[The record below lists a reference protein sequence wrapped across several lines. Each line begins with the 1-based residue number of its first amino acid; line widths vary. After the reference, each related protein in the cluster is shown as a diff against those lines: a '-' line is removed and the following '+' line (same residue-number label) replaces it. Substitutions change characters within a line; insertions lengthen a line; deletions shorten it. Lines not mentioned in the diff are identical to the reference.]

1 MDIEDEYAEEIVKHI
16 ELEDLIAE
24 QKEQL
29 AQQNNLIAILIKSM
43 LSEGK
48 TLASISQTLNIS
60 ETQISE
66 LLSK

>member
-1 MDIEDEYAEEIVKHI
+1 MDIEDEYADDIEDRI
-16 ELEDLIAE
+16 ELEDIVAE